1 MKTAG
6 MTLCDLKW
14 RWSRLSKPTYLD
26 DLIAYKENVIMAM
39 SQSQDVMGLL
49 ANDPAIDLDSEKAED
64 LLERNIFD
72 YDYIDGTLERHDA
85 YIMVDDELVQP
96 SSGTFNRWLLYV
108 QIVCAKTFNDIDK
121 KLFRGVKG
129 NRRDN
134 LARSVDALLNGS
146 RDYGV
151 GKLVLMSVAPAN
163 VPDKFTSLLL
173 TYEIRDFRSER
184 VKGLADR

>member
-1 MKTAG
+1 M
-6 MTLCDLKW
+6 
-14 RWSRLSKPTYLD
+14 SKDTYLD
-26 DLIAYKENVIMAM
+26 DLISYKENVIAAL

-49 ANDPAIDLDSEKAED
+49 ANNPNLDLESSEAED
-64 LLERNIFD
+64 IVERNIFD

-85 YIMVDDELVQP
+85 YVMVDDELVQP

-108 QIVCAKTFNDIDK
+108 QVVCAKTFNDIDK

-134 LARSVDALLNGS
+134 LARSIDVLLNGS

-151 GKLVLMSVAPAN
+151 GKLVLMSVAPAT

-173 TYEIRDFRSER
+173 TYEIRDFRAER

>member
-1 MKTAG
+1 M
-6 MTLCDLKW
+6 
-14 RWSRLSKPTYLD
+14 SKPTYLD

-96 SSGTFNRWLLYV
+96 SSGTFNRWLRSNGEATLYEL
-108 QIVCAKTFNDIDK
+108 QIHLQIGHVHRNVFEKIPIE
-121 KLFRGVKG
+121 
-129 NRRDN
+129 
-134 LARSVDALLNGS
+134 LLGTP
-146 RDYGV
+146 
-151 GKLVLMSVAPAN
+151 KA
-163 VPDKFTSLLL
+163 
-173 TYEIRDFRSER
+173 IRTTT
-184 VKGLADR
+184 

>member
-1 MKTAG
+1 M
-6 MTLCDLKW
+6 
-14 RWSRLSKPTYLD
+14 
-26 DLIAYKENVIMAM
+26 
-39 SQSQDVMGLL
+39 
-49 ANDPAIDLDSEKAED
+49 
-64 LLERNIFD
+64 
-72 YDYIDGTLERHDA
+72 
-85 YIMVDDELVQP
+85 
-96 SSGTFNRWLLYV
+96 
-108 QIVCAKTFNDIDK
+108 
-121 KLFRGVKG
+121 KG

-151 GKLVLMSVAPAN
+151 GKLVLMGAAPAK

>member
-1 MKTAG
+1 M
-6 MTLCDLKW
+6 
-14 RWSRLSKPTYLD
+14 SKGTYLD
-26 DLIAYKENVIMAM
+26 DLISYKENVIAAL

-49 ANDPAIDLDSEKAED
+49 ANNPNLDLESSEAED
-64 LLERNIFD
+64 IVERNIFD

-85 YIMVDDELVQP
+85 YVMVDDELVQP

-108 QIVCAKTFNDIDK
+108 QVVCAKTFNDIDK

-134 LARSVDALLNGS
+134 LARSIDVLLNGS

-151 GKLVLMSVAPAN
+151 GKLVLMGVAPAT

-173 TYEIRDFRSER
+173 TYEIRDFRAER

>member
-1 MKTAG
+1 M
-6 MTLCDLKW
+6 
-14 RWSRLSKPTYLD
+14 SKGTYLD
-26 DLIAYKENVIMAM
+26 DLISYKENVIAAL

-49 ANDPAIDLDSEKAED
+49 ANNPNLDLESSEAED
-64 LLERNIFD
+64 IVERNIFD

-85 YIMVDDELVQP
+85 YVMVDDELVQP

-108 QIVCAKTFNDIDK
+108 QVVCAKTFNDIDK

-134 LARSVDALLNGS
+134 LARSIDVLLNGN

-151 GKLVLMSVAPAN
+151 GKLVLMSVAPAK

-173 TYEIRDFRSER
+173 TYEIRDFRAER

>member
-1 MKTAG
+1 M
-6 MTLCDLKW
+6 
-14 RWSRLSKPTYLD
+14 SKGTYLD
-26 DLIAYKENVIMAM
+26 DLISYKENVIAAL

-49 ANDPAIDLDSEKAED
+49 ANNPNLDLESSEAED
-64 LLERNIFD
+64 IVERNIFD

-85 YIMVDDELVQP
+85 YVMVDDELVQP

-108 QIVCAKTFNDIDK
+108 QVVCAKTFNDIDK

-134 LARSVDALLNGS
+134 LARSIDVLLNGS

-151 GKLVLMSVAPAN
+151 GKLVLMSVAPAT

-173 TYEIRDFRSER
+173 TYEIRDFRAER

>member
-1 MKTAG
+1 M
-6 MTLCDLKW
+6 
-14 RWSRLSKPTYLD
+14 SKETYLD
-26 DLIAYKENVIMAM
+26 DLIAYKENVIAAL

-49 ANDPAIDLDSEKAED
+49 ANDPNLDLESSEAED
-64 LLERNIFD
+64 IVERNIFD

-108 QIVCAKTFNDIDK
+108 QVVCAKTFNDVDK

-134 LARSVDALLNGS
+134 LARSIDVLLNGS

-151 GKLVLMSVAPAN
+151 GKLVLMGVAPAK

-173 TYEIRDFRSER
+173 TYEIRDFRAER
-184 VKGLADR
+184 MKGLADR

>member
-1 MKTAG
+1 M
-6 MTLCDLKW
+6 
-14 RWSRLSKPTYLD
+14 SKGTYLD
-26 DLIAYKENVIMAM
+26 DLISYKENVIAAL

-49 ANDPAIDLDSEKAED
+49 ANDPNLDLESSEAENVV
-64 LLERNIFD
+64 ERNIFD

-108 QIVCAKTFNDIDK
+108 QVVCAKTFNDIDK

-134 LARSVDALLNGS
+134 LARSIDVLLNGN

-151 GKLVLMSVAPAN
+151 GKLVLMSVAPAT

-173 TYEIRDFRSER
+173 TYEIRDFRAER

>member
-1 MKTAG
+1 M
-6 MTLCDLKW
+6 
-14 RWSRLSKPTYLD
+14 SKGTYLD
-26 DLIAYKENVIMAM
+26 DLISYKENVIAAL
-39 SQSQDVMGLL
+39 SQSQDIMGLL
-49 ANDPAIDLDSEKAED
+49 ANNPNLDLESSEAED
-64 LLERNIFD
+64 IVERNIFD

-85 YIMVDDELVQP
+85 YVMVDDELVQP

-108 QIVCAKTFNDIDK
+108 QVVCAKTFNDIDK

-134 LARSVDALLNGS
+134 LARSIDVLLNGS

-151 GKLVLMSVAPAN
+151 GKLVLMSVAPAT

-173 TYEIRDFRSER
+173 TYEIRDFRAER

>member
-1 MKTAG
+1 M
-6 MTLCDLKW
+6 
-14 RWSRLSKPTYLD
+14 SKGTYLD
-26 DLIAYKENVIMAM
+26 DLISYKENVIAAL

-49 ANDPAIDLDSEKAED
+49 ANNPNLDLESSEAED
-64 LLERNIFD
+64 IVERNIFD

-85 YIMVDDELVQP
+85 YVMVDDELVQP

-108 QIVCAKTFNDIDK
+108 QVVCAKTFNDIDK

-134 LARSVDALLNGS
+134 LARSIDVLLNGN

-151 GKLVLMSVAPAN
+151 GKLVLMSVAPAT

-173 TYEIRDFRSER
+173 TYEIRDFRAER

>member
-1 MKTAG
+1 M
-6 MTLCDLKW
+6 
-14 RWSRLSKPTYLD
+14 SKETYLD
-26 DLIAYKENVIMAM
+26 DLISYKENVIAAL

-49 ANDPAIDLDSEKAED
+49 ANNPNLDLESSEAED
-64 LLERNIFD
+64 IVERNIFD

-108 QIVCAKTFNDIDK
+108 QVVCAKTFNDIDK
-121 KLFRGVKG
+121 KMFRGVKG

-134 LARSVDALLNGS
+134 LARSIDVLLNGS

-151 GKLVLMSVAPAN
+151 GKLVLMSVAPAT

-173 TYEIRDFRSER
+173 TYEIRDFRAER

>member
-1 MKTAG
+1 M
-6 MTLCDLKW
+6 
-14 RWSRLSKPTYLD
+14 SKGTYLD
-26 DLIAYKENVIMAM
+26 DLITFKENVIVAL

-49 ANDPAIDLDSEKAED
+49 ANDPNLDLESSEAED
-64 LLERNIFD
+64 VVERNIFD

-108 QIVCAKTFNDIDK
+108 QVVCAKTFNDIDK
-121 KLFRGVKG
+121 KMFRGVKG

-134 LARSVDALLNGS
+134 LARSIDVLLNGS

-151 GKLVLMSVAPAN
+151 GKLVLMSVAPAT

-173 TYEIRDFRSER
+173 TYEIRDFRAER